1 MTNSIHLN
9 PQLAITRWTD
19 DFGSQEFSAEAD
31 STLLP
36 AFRLL
41 RYDDAWRP
49 IASQVEAIKGSGSAS
64 LAAAWEEA
72 YAGHALTAGQPAHP
86 SPAIGRQGSIPGLT
100 PGMSTHLH
108 RCSLRG
114 KCIPGL

>member
-1 MTNSIHLN
+1 MKNSIYLN

-49 IASQVEAIKGSGSAS
+49 IAGQVENINGSGSAS
-64 LAAAWEEA
+64 LAAAYDEA
-72 YAGHALTAGQPAHP
+72 YTGPRAYGRPASASFP
-86 SPAIGRQGSIPGLT
+86 SY
-100 PGMSTHLH
+100 
-108 RCSLRG
+108 
-114 KCIPGL
+114 